1 MVIKVGEQGNLYY
14 ESVFR
19 KLNEFHVRYVV
30 AGGIAVVLHGVVRFT
45 ADLDIIVD
53 LEKENVD
60 RFSRAMAELGYRSKV
75 SVKTEELGDPS
86 KRKMWMEQKG
96 MQVFS
101 FFHPQK
107 QLELIDVFV
116 NEAIPFSDL
125 YAERK
130 VVEADCIPIP
140 VVSIKHL
147 KILKRIAG
155 GPQDLSDVRSL
166 DSLLEIEK
174 EGS

>member
-1 MVIKVGEQGNLYY
+1 MYY

-45 ADLDIIVD
+45 ADLDIIID
-53 LEKENVD
+53 LDAENVD
-60 RFSRAMAELGYRSKV
+60 KFARAMAEMEYRPKV
-75 SVKTEELGDPS
+75 PVKAEELGDPS
-86 KRKMWMEQKG
+86 KRKMWIEQKG

-116 NEAIPFSDL
+116 NEVMPFSEL

-130 VVEADCIPIP
+130 IVEADHIPIP
-140 VVSIKHL
+140 IVSIKHL
-147 KILKRIAG
+147 RILKKIAG
-155 GPQDLSDVRSL
+155 RPQDLSDIRSL
-166 DSLLEIEK
+166 DSLLDIEK
-174 EGS
+174 EES

>member
-1 MVIKVGEQGNLYY
+1 MLYY

-19 KLNEFHVRYVV
+19 KLNECQVRYVV
-30 AGGIAVVLHGVVRFT
+30 AGGVAIVLHGVVRLT

-53 LEKENVD
+53 FEQENID
-60 RFSRAMAELGYRSKV
+60 RFARAMGDLGYRPKV
-75 SVKTEELGDPS
+75 PVKAEELGDPA
-86 KRKMWMEQKG
+86 KRENWVEQKG

-116 NEAIPFSDL
+116 KEIIPFAEL
-125 YAERK
+125 YAEK
-130 VVEADCIPIP
+130 SVVKAGDVSVPI
-140 VVSIKHL
+140 VSIKHL
-147 KILKRIAG
+147 KMLKEMAG
-155 GPQDLSDVRSL
+155 RPQDLADVQSL
-166 DSLLEIEK
+166 NNLLDVEE